1 MIKRKGDLFTTDA
14 AALGHGVNVK
24 GLMGAG
30 IAKVFKEK
38 FPKNYGAYR
47 RACDVKLL
55 KPGEAFIYFEDN
67 KYVVNLSTQREPGP
81 DASYKWVL
89 YAAADAALQLAGTGV
104 DRLAIP
110 MIGCGIGGLEW
121 PGVEH
126 ILRAVEIIVP
136 NFEFEVWKL

>member
-14 AALGHGVNVK
+14 VALGHGCNVRSV
-24 GLMGAG
+24 MGAG

-38 FPKNYGAYR
+38 FPKNYGAYSN
-47 RACDVKLL
+47 ACAAGLL
-55 KPGEAFIYFEDN
+55 QPGEAFIYFEDN
-67 KYVVNLSTQREPGP
+67 KYVANLSTQREPGP
-81 DASYKWVL
+81 DASYEWVL
-89 YAAADAALQLAGTGV
+89 YAAADAALQLAGKGV